1 MDLRKRVEKLE
12 KARSSAEPQPPVSSQ
27 QFEVREM
34 TIEQWN
40 ELYVKPHEER
50 YRGKAER
57 TNSSDQASARVT
69 GSVLNLGYCPGACL

>member
-34 TIEQWN
+34 TIEEWN

-50 YRGKAER
+50 FHNRSE
-57 TNSSDQASARVT
+57 TTSSSD
-69 GSVLNLGYCPGACL
+69 